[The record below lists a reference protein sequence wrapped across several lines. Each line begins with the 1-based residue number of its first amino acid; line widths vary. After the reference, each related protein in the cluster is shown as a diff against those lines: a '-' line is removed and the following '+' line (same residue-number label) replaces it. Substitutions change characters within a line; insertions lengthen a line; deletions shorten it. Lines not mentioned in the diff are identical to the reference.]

1 MIAVSGAMP
10 FLFVLAR
17 AHLEQDFPIG
27 CPSAED
33 GRRLG
38 SAWTTVST
46 ICRELRDRY
55 RAFRA
60 RGLGAT
66 LASSRARTRS
76 RRASWASWASS
87 GTQTGVRSPVRSS
100 RASLAASR

>member
-1 MIAVSGAMP
+1 MIAVSGAML

-38 SAWTTVST
+38 SAYPNVGAP
-46 ICRELRDRY
+46 LR
-55 RAFRA
+55 A
-60 RGLGAT
+60 G
-66 LASSRARTRS
+66 
-76 RRASWASWASS
+76 
-87 GTQTGVRSPVRSS
+87 
-100 RASLAASR
+100 